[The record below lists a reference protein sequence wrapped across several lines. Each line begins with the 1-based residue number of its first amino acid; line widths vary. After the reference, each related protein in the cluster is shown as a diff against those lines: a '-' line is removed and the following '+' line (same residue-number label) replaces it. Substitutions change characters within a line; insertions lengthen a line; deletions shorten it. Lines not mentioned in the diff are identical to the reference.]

1 MKKHENIKNKLKI
14 AGFIFLAAGIAL
26 SVAAFVN
33 FFKTAFN
40 GGGQPKLFFLFFIGF
55 PLLGLGGAIL
65 GFAFQREV
73 INYTKNEGMPV
84 IKEVVKEAVATVN
97 DADKESDSENGRN
110 VAVCECGQVNK
121 SDNNYCSKCGK
132 PLRKTCKFCGEE
144 VEASSKFCPKCGK
157 PIE

>member
-14 AGFIFLAAGIAL
+14 AGFVFLAAGIAL

-73 INYTKNEGMPV
+73 INYTENESMPV
-84 IKEVVKEAVATVN
+84 IKEAIRETVATASDASGSGN
-97 DADKESDSENGRN
+97 DENN
-110 VAVCECGQVNK
+110 ENTVTCECGQANK
-121 SDNNYCSKCGK
+121 SQNNFCSKCGK
-132 PLRKTCKFCGEE
+132 LLRKTCKFCGEKVE
-144 VEASSKFCPKCGK
+144 VNAEYCPNCGK
-157 PIE
+157 KIK